1 MAGLLNALDVPD
13 RTNVPRDEHG
23 RPRVLI
29 EEWLPIK
36 ELGIESVRESAP
48 IPGQFP
54 KIKTLHVWWARRPLA
69 ASAGTVLCSVLP
81 IWSKEMAEVFDD
93 PRLGDE
99 QVYRQWVL
107 WLCGVWGDPVAAKAK
122 LLHANANGIKL
133 KDNGYG
139 YRQAFKNTASPADLT
154 LLHRVLV
161 WTWGE
166 MPVLI
171 DPTAGGGSIPYS
183 SARFGLPS
191 TANDLNAV
199 AAATLRAGVYATA
212 LHGRSLTP
220 DLEKWGQVLVERC
233 QERLTPFFEVEN
245 PAEEI
250 VAYIHA
256 RTVACPRTGKQT
268 PLSPNWW
275 LHKNKDLAKA
285 RWTAVRPIT
294 ERNNTT
300 LNQVEFE
307 ILVGQPAIDSS
318 PDAGTQ
324 AGGAGISLWD
334 GLPID
339 KDYIKA
345 EAQAGRMGTML
356 YAVANRVPIPGATRK
371 QRGFR
376 TRTDVDQNAIAAA
389 TTELAERL
397 PGWLAGSVIPD
408 EEVPDGNDNRPKNYG
423 MAHWRDLFSSR
434 QLLVHGTFVEEWQ
447 RLRPEIEAALGDERG
462 RMVNA
467 LLGLMQGKAL
477 NYNALMA
484 SWHANRST
492 MRSVFER
499 HDLAFKWTYAEFE
512 AAKQLFPW
520 CLSQLLDAI
529 DGIAELYEPGHKQ
542 TALPGGI
549 YVPPGSARDLVVP
562 VPGPVTVTRGTAASL
577 PVESGSQTLCC
588 VDPPYYDNVMY
599 AELSDFFGVWEQHT
613 IGQVWPDLMPGGL
626 ADTASE
632 AVANVARFAHTG
644 KRKKELATLDYEA
657 KMQAIFAEAHR
668 VLADEG
674 VLTVMF
680 THKKAEAWDT
690 LGMALMEA
698 GFQIETSWP
707 VNTESEQSLHIAKK
721 NAAASTIMLVCR
733 KRPASSTGGVFF
745 DDLVPDIRQ
754 AARTAVNEFAA
765 AGIDG
770 VDLLLSS
777 YGPVLSVISEHWPV
791 LSSEADESGN
801 ARRLRP
807 EEALDIAREELL
819 AAERRALVGKDIQ
832 FDPPTDFVLFAWN
845 TFKAA
850 EFPYDDARKL
860 AVACAGSD
868 IDDLVKGGVASK
880 KTGTVTLR
888 SPMERMKQTV
898 EAKTLDPKA
907 GTMIDRLWGILAIG
921 ESSGLAAAKAAMDRA
936 GMSSDQKFSS
946 LVQAA
951 VNAVPRTKK
960 KGEFTRPEAEWLDK
974 LASTYFA
981 GSVELPEDPDSGRL
995 FDVD

>member
-1 MAGLLNALDVPD
+1 MTDLLTALNVPD
-13 RTNVPRDEHG
+13 RTNIPRDEHG

-69 ASAGTVLCSVLP
+69 ASAGTILCSVLP
-81 IWSKEMAEVFDD
+81 IWSKELAEAFDD
-93 PRLGDE
+93 PRLADE
-99 QVYRQWVL
+99 ETYRKWVL
-107 WLCGVWGDPVAAKAK
+107 WLCGIWGDPVAAKTK
-122 LLHANANGIKL
+122 SLANKAAGIKTTENPYTY
-133 KDNGYG
+133 KP
-139 YRQAFKNTASPADLT
+139 AFKNRPNPSDLM
-154 LLHRVLV
+154 LLHRLVVWVWGDLPAVL
-161 WTWGE
+161 
-166 MPVLI
+166 
-171 DPTAGGGSIPYS
+171 DPTAGGGSIPYTA
-183 SARFGLPS
+183 ARYGLP
-191 TANDLNAV
+191 THANDLNSV
-199 AAATLRAGVYATA
+199 AAAALRAGVEATA
-212 LHGRSLTP
+212 TAGASVLSNLQLYG
-220 DLEKWGQVLVERC
+220 DVLVARCIERTA
-233 QERLTPFFEVEN
+233 QFFPTTEGEEVTN
-245 PAEEI
+245 Y
-250 VAYIHA
+250 VFA
-256 RTVACPRTGKQT
+256 RTVACPRTGKHT
-268 PLSPNWW
+268 PLAPNWW
-275 LHKNKDLAKA
+275 IAKSAGLAQSK
-285 RWTAVRPIT
+285 WTAVRPVT
-294 ERNNTT
+294 ER
-300 LNQVEFE
+300 LGDSLAEVEFE
-307 ILVGQPAIDSS
+307 LIAGQDAIDSR
-318 PDAGTQ
+318 PDDGTQ
-324 AGGAGISLWD
+324 ARGTGVSVWD

-339 KDYIKA
+339 SDYIKA
-345 EAQAGRMGTML
+345 EAQAGRMDSVL
-356 YAVANRVPIPGATRK
+356 YAVATRISVPGSTRK
-371 QRGFR
+371 QRLYR
-376 TRTDVDQNAIAAA
+376 PPTSLDREAIQAAA
-389 TTELAERL
+389 ITVEKLL
-397 PGWLAGSVIPD
+397 QGWVATGVVPA
-408 EEVPDGNDNRPKNYG
+408 EEVPDGNDGRPKNYG
-423 MAHWRDLFSSR
+423 MLHWRDMFSPR
-434 QLLVHGTFVEEWQ
+434 QLLVHGVFVEEWL
-447 RLRPEIEAALGDERG
+447 RLRPAIDEDLGPSEG
-462 RMVNA
+462 RTVSA
-467 LLGLMQGKAL
+467 LLGLIQGKAL
-477 NYNALMA
+477 NWNGLMS
-484 SWHANRST
+484 SWDSGRT
-492 MRSVFER
+492 KVRSVFDR

-512 AAKQLFPW
+512 GSKELFPW
-520 CLSQLLDAI
+520 CLSQVI
-529 DGIAELYEPGHKQ
+529 DSFRGIAELYAPGDER
-542 TALPGGI
+542 TILPGGL
-549 YVPPGSARDLVVP
+549 YFEPGAPEDLATR
-562 VPGPVTVTRGTAASL
+562 VPGQVAVTRGTAASL
-577 PVESGSQTLCC
+577 PIESGSQSFCC
-588 VDPPYYDNVMY
+588 IDPPYYDNVMY
-599 AELSDFFGVWEQHT
+599 AELSDYFGVWEQHT
-613 IGQVWPDLMPGGL
+613 IGRVWPDLMPGGL

-668 VLADEG
+668 VLSDDG

-733 KRPASSTGGVFF
+733 KRPAGSTGGVFF

-754 AARTAVNEFAA
+754 AARTAVKEFAS
-765 AGIDG
+765 AGING

-888 SPMERMKQTV
+888 SPKERMKQTV
-898 EAKTLDPKA
+898 EVKTLDPKA
-907 GTMIDRLWGILAIG
+907 GTMIDQLWGILAIA
-921 ESSGLAAAKAAMDRA
+921 ESSGLTAAKAAMDRA
-936 GMSSDQKFSS
+936 GISSDQKFSS